1 MANRPVNAGSGG
13 AAVPP
18 PPVHHDAT
26 PAPPAAAQGAPAL
39 PAPAEQATPATQAA
53 PATPPVPSRS
63 PAGHRA
69 PRDRAFRDRA
79 FRDRATRDGEATA
92 ATGLAW
98 LPYLIVL
105 AGVAAGMFVIWQGSK
120 YAGRGAALVGCS
132 LLAGALARLIL
143 PGRYAGLLASRR
155 KASDVLAFAAFGAAV
170 LAVAIALP

>member
-1 MANRPVNAGSGG
+1 MANRPVDAGSGG
-13 AAVPP
+13 AAAPP

-26 PAPPAAAQGAPAL
+26 PAPPAAPAAP
-39 PAPAEQATPATQAA
+39 A
-53 PATPPVPSRS
+53 PATPVTRAEPPAPSRN

-69 PRDRAFRDRA
+69 PRNRATRDRA
-79 FRDRATRDGEATA
+79 PRDGEATA
-92 ATGLAW
+92 AAGLAW

-120 YAGRGAALVGCS
+120 YAGRGAGLVGCS